1 MKSTANALEL
11 TLSRQNAQEVDKKD
25 FNNPEIWEQ
34 NTDPLPSQIHLN
46 EYNDYPHLS
55 QGEEPVVTQDVTH
68 EVNAY
73 NTDDFDSSDFSSEW
87 DDTCSSTQE
96 YSGQLFSGNKV
107 ARSASFSA
115 GDVPVQRPSVVDE
128 ATKRSTP
135 VTKCPPPFFRRRSSS
150 LPQLLADS
158 HTNEASEGRVGQAD
172 HWHTGNLQR
181 LIDSRNQEEDVDE
194 GIVEVQLLKEQKSIG
209 LMVVGG
215 LDTHLGMLYI
225 KNIQPNSPAASCN
238 RLRVG
243 DQLLQ
248 VNDNCLVGVTHNEA
262 LNILKNTPPLVK
274 LTVARKKN
282 NGSDSI
288 ELVAEGRRAPDTE
301 EPIVSSARESS
312 TISKTASDL
321 PVSPLPDRG
330 QRPKSLISLS
340 SFGTSFSNDPSPASP
355 CGSLDDSDD
364 YIPAYL
370 EPESPTLTLR
380 QDDVPVTII
389 DGIPGGYDSTTTEDE
404 EEVKPVSKSV
414 SWAVSSDD
422 AKVFTVELLKNSRAG
437 LGLSVTG
444 GVDTSHEDIM
454 VRQILSNSVTA
465 HNGHI
470 KKGDILLSV
479 NGKSFKGLTNS
490 EALTLLKDTPERVTL
505 VVSRPL
511 GHRQQSKATNLL
523 RNKNPNKEISSDF
536 DAWPTREELTK
547 KKNLA
552 NANNATPPTF
562 EKIPLDV
569 AKQNGEHST
578 FDRLK
583 KRFFSNGGPIR
594 LQKLPHGPSVTEV
607 TLEKGASG
615 LGFSLGGGQDSLYGD
630 APIHVRYVFKES
642 VAGRSGALKPG
653 DEIIEVNGQRVAYMA
668 NVDVLELIRRLPYGP
683 VVMKI
688 RRK

>member
-1 MKSTANALEL
+1 MAK
-11 TLSRQNAQEVDKKD
+11 R
-25 FNNPEIWEQ
+25 FIF
-34 NTDPLPSQIHLN
+34 PLM
-46 EYNDYPHLS
+46 
-55 QGEEPVVTQDVTH
+55 
-68 EVNAY
+68 
-73 NTDDFDSSDFSSEW
+73 
-87 DDTCSSTQE
+87 
-96 YSGQLFSGNKV
+96 
-107 ARSASFSA
+107 
-115 GDVPVQRPSVVDE
+115 
-128 ATKRSTP
+128 
-135 VTKCPPPFFRRRSSS
+135 
-150 LPQLLADS
+150 
-158 HTNEASEGRVGQAD
+158 
-172 HWHTGNLQR
+172 
-181 LIDSRNQEEDVDE
+181 
-194 GIVEVQLLKEQKSIG
+194 QLLKEQKSIG

-282 NGSDSI
+282 NESDSI
-288 ELVAEGRRAPDTE
+288 ELVAEGRRVPDAE

-340 SFGTSFSNDPSPASP
+340 SFGTSFSNDPPASP

-444 GVDTSHEDIM
+444 GVDTSREDIM
-454 VRQILSNSVTA
+454 VSINDAPSITPLLLHFLVSYSKLYWNHALSFLRCLLMNSVFILILS
-465 HNGHI
+465 
-470 KKGDILLSV
+470 LSYYPPIYHPV
-479 NGKSFKGLTNS
+479 F
-490 EALTLLKDTPERVTL
+490 
-505 VVSRPL
+505 SR
-511 GHRQQSKATNLL
+511 
-523 RNKNPNKEISSDF
+523 I
-536 DAWPTREELTK
+536 
-547 KKNLA
+547 
-552 NANNATPPTF
+552 
-562 EKIPLDV
+562 
-569 AKQNGEHST
+569 
-578 FDRLK
+578 
-583 KRFFSNGGPIR
+583 
-594 LQKLPHGPSVTEV
+594 
-607 TLEKGASG
+607 
-615 LGFSLGGGQDSLYGD
+615 
-630 APIHVRYVFKES
+630 
-642 VAGRSGALKPG
+642 
-653 DEIIEVNGQRVAYMA
+653 
-668 NVDVLELIRRLPYGP
+668 VL
-683 VVMKI
+683 
-688 RRK
+688 